1 MKPNEFNMP
10 TQSREDSENT
20 KKLQT
25 SVIWEKS
32 EKFEASAERRVM
44 PEGTRP
50 LGTIRRRREDNIK
63 MDVDWIPLTQS
74 R

>member
-1 MKPNEFNMP
+1 M
-10 TQSREDSENT
+10 
-20 KKLQT
+20 
-25 SVIWEKS
+25 WEKRK
-32 EKFEASAERRVM
+32 KFEAGAEKRVM